1 MSDFI
6 KVNIKNGDFI
16 ILHKTNVC
24 IFTLKGDFLVSLNFM
39 HGQDLA
45 GYIITEEDYDR
56 ICKELGVKDA
66 VL

>member
-45 GYIITEEDYDR
+45 GYMITEEEYKR
-56 ICKELGVKDA
+56 LHKKLGVDDE
-66 VL
+66 

>member
-6 KVNIKNGDFI
+6 KIKIKNGDFI

-45 GYIITEEDYDR
+45 GYMITEEEYKR
-56 ICKELGVKDA
+56 LHKKLELEDE
-66 VL
+66 